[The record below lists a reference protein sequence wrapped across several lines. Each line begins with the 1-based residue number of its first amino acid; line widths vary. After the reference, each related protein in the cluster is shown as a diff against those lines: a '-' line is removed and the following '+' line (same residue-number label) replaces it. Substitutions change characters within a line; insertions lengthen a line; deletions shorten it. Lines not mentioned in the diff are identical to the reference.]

1 MSVRNRINVLLEKV
15 LNHVS
20 RILISLGFSIVNR
33 NPSVMSMDDISL
45 ISNLDMFKTP
55 QSRATAKQIEQKQRR
70 AHDLWQ
76 EGLVHESIELS
87 KEAQREIYRNYDL
100 LNLPDYYPKIMSTFW
115 TNMIGHFSFLGI
127 HLEGQK
133 RGHLPS
139 GERQIFD
146 AKESANQQLLDSFSK
161 DYKITKLES
170 TREWSELSGFLPDL
184 ERLHLVKTKE
194 DFEHIYKLW
203 EVIWQEKQSSNQN
216 EPILTL
222 DSEYLSTS
230 ERNLCEL
237 GVDLGEPFV
246 GIHIRESETAN
257 HLRSQPV
264 VSYIEPIK
272 YLIQKGFK
280 VIRLGNPSMTKI
292 PDLSGLIDLS
302 RHVNDKNL
310 HAYVMAKAKFFIST
324 TSGPGSIP
332 MLFNVPTLHTNVTS
346 LNKNVL
352 LQNRG
357 SIYLPKKIMNS
368 NNQAMSYS
376 QILQSPIGYSEKNVS
391 KKSKFKVLPNSSREI
406 IEGVKEMIKFVNTQ
420 DESISNSTD
429 LAIIK
434 QLREKFNPLGNGNI
448 AASYLEINREW
459 FLND

>member
-1 MSVRNRINVLLEKV
+1 M
-15 LNHVS
+15 
-20 RILISLGFSIVNR
+20 
-33 NPSVMSMDDISL
+33 
-45 ISNLDMFKTP
+45 KT
-55 QSRATAKQIEQKQRR
+55 T
-70 AHDLWQ
+70 
-76 EGLVHESIELS
+76 
-87 KEAQREIYRNYDL
+87 
-100 LNLPDYYPKIMSTFW
+100 
-115 TNMIGHFSFLGI
+115 
-127 HLEGQK
+127 
-133 RGHLPS
+133 
-139 GERQIFD
+139 
-146 AKESANQQLLDSFSK
+146 
-161 DYKITKLES
+161 
-170 TREWSELSGFLPDL
+170 
-184 ERLHLVKTKE
+184 E

-237 GVDLGEPFV
+237 GVDLGDPFV

-302 RHVNDKNL
+302 RHVHDKNL

-391 KKSKFKVLPNSSREI
+391 KKSKFKVLPNSSQEI